1 MSKKLDITEHHLMVL
16 SLFTRGYDSEY
27 YIREVCRH
35 LPMSHGTAQ
44 SVLHSLEKR
53 NVLASVT
60 KGKTRLFR
68 LTNSTEASQY
78 CKFCELYKRLIFISE
93 QIYAGEILE
102 RMHQYIDGMYAVF
115 GSYAKGSAQEDSD
128 LDLLIVG
135 TYDREKTDKTAAL
148 FGMEINIQNYEKC
161 AFESN
166 IKTDPLLREIMK
178 DHVIFGNVEYFVDS
192 VVK

>member
-16 SLFTRGYDSEY
+16 SLFTRGYDNEY

-35 LPMSHGTAQ
+35 LPISHGTAQ
-44 SVLHSLEKR
+44 SVLDSLEKR
-53 NVLASVT
+53 NVLVSVT

-68 LTNSTEASQY
+68 LTNSTEAAQY

-93 QIYAGEILE
+93 QRYAGEILE

-115 GSYAKGSAQEDSD
+115 GSYAKGNAHEDSD

-135 TYDREKTDKTAAL
+135 SYDREKTDKTAAL
-148 FGMEINIQNYEKC
+148 FGMEVNVQNYEKR

-166 IKTDPLLREIMK
+166 IKTDPLLREIIK
-178 DHVIFGNVEYFVDS
+178 DHIIYGDVEFFVDS